1 MSYIYIY
8 IQCHTYNVI
17 TPSVYITYL
26 QSSCLLVFYNQ
37 NRKVA
42 IQHMT
47 TSENWLID
55 YCDYWL
61 IASDWLIW
69 FCESKTCYNGSFGLN
84 QSNLARSQFDPGS
97 LWESVHTRLDRSQF
111 ALRKCSHS
119 FRSISVRFEK
129 VFTLV

>member
-26 QSSCLLVFYNQ
+26 QSSCLLVFYNH

-47 TSENWLID
+47 TSEN
-55 YCDYWL
+55 
-61 IASDWLIW
+61 SDWLIIVIIDWLQVIDW
-69 FCESKTCYNGSFGLN
+69 FDFAN
-84 QSNLARSQFDPGS
+84 QKHVITG
-97 LWESVHTRLDRSQF
+97 
-111 ALRKCSHS
+111 HS
-119 FRSISVRFEK
+119 D
-129 VFTLV
+129 